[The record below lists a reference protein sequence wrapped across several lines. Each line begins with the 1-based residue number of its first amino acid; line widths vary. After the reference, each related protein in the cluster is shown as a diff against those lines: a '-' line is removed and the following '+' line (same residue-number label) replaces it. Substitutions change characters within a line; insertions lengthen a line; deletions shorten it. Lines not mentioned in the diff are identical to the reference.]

1 MDSQMLSSIIEYL
14 AVISCGI
21 SGGLAAIKKR
31 YDVFAVL
38 IIAWLTAVGGGLIR
52 DVLLGAI
59 PPVGVSDK
67 WLILSA
73 FASGVVCLI
82 FYPEITD
89 LKRSMLVSD
98 ALALGLFAVNGTL
111 KALNYGSSMTTAVF
125 LGMATAL
132 GGGLIR
138 DILLNV
144 EPAILR
150 DKHFYAFPSLLGC
163 LLTAVVYRA
172 VQWGILGAAWSIPL
186 NIVIIVTVV
195 VLRLLSVKLNILLP
209 GPVPRTHSHIRR
221 RRHRDA

>member
-1 MDSQMLSSIIEYL
+1 MSSQMLNSVIEYL
-14 AVISCGI
+14 AVVACGI
-21 SGGLAAIKKR
+21 SGGLPAIKKH
-31 YDVFAVL
+31 YDVFSVL

-52 DVLLGAI
+52 DVLLGAV

-67 WLILSA
+67 WLILMA
-73 FASGVVCLI
+73 FASGVICLV

-98 ALALGLFAVNGTL
+98 ALALGLFAVNGTM

-144 EPAILR
+144 EPAVLR

-163 LLTAVVYRA
+163 VLTAVVYRV
-172 VQWGILGAAWSIPL
+172 VQWDVVSNWWSIPL
-186 NIVIIVTVV
+186 NVVVIVTVV
-195 VLRLLSVKLNILLP
+195 ALRLLSVKLNILLP
-209 GPVPRTHSHIRR
+209 GPVPRTHSHIK
-221 RRHRDA
+221 RRHRGG

>member
-1 MDSQMLSSIIEYL
+1 MSSQMLNSVIEYL
-14 AVISCGI
+14 AVVACGI
-21 SGGLAAIKKR
+21 SGGLPAIKKH
-31 YDVFAVL
+31 YDVFSVL

-52 DVLLGAI
+52 DVLLGAV

-67 WLILSA
+67 WLILMA
-73 FASGVVCLI
+73 FASGVICLV

-98 ALALGLFAVNGTL
+98 ALALGLFAVNGTM

-144 EPAILR
+144 EPAVLR

-163 LLTAVVYRA
+163 VLTAVVYRV
-172 VQWGILGAAWSIPL
+172 VQWDVVSNWWSIPL
-186 NIVIIVTVV
+186 NVVVIVTVV
-195 VLRLLSVKLNILLP
+195 ALRLLSVKLNILLP
-209 GPVPRTHSHIRR
+209 GPVPRTHSHIK
-221 RRHRDA
+221 RRHRGE